1 MYNLLK
7 NGMPKLEKVGYTIL
21 LLTISFA
28 IVFSLTFLVFFIFRI
43 FGWPI
48 RTDLVNDILV
58 TGVEAISKY
67 PIKRV
72 VLFTLV
78 LSPVIEELSFRY
90 HLKNFQSTF
99 FLTITVVF
107 CATIYFYYKSE
118 ILFYLLCSYGIIL
131 ITTYYLIRYKFG
143 KKKNLLKILIVIS
156 NCAFITSH
164 LENIKAFNFEY
175 APILTSY
182 FIYLLVISVS
192 LTLIRFKYGFFY
204 AVFLHFLLNLVPFVV
219 SVFTF

>member
-21 LLTISFA
+21 LLTIGFA

>member
-1 MYNLLK
+1 
-7 NGMPKLEKVGYTIL
+7 MPKLEKVGYTIL
-21 LLTISFA
+21 LLTIGFA